1 MFSERV
7 LAALVAVAISTPC
20 PAHAVVYHSQRE
32 ALALAFPDSDRI
44 DRRDFLLS
52 DAQAAAVEK
61 LSSAPLVSRIAT
73 LHIGWRDDTLL
84 GYAVI
89 DVHTVRT
96 LPEALMVVL
105 APDASVRSVLLLAFH
120 EPTDYRPSDRWYRQ
134 FEGKRLGPD
143 LQLMRGVHGVSGAT
157 LSARSATRSVRRAL
171 ALHRVLV
178 AGQREE

>member
-1 MFSERV
+1 MSSERA
-7 LAALVAVAISTPC
+7 LAALIAVVISAPS
-20 PAHAVVYHSQRE
+20 ASQAVVYHSQRE

-44 DRRDFLLS
+44 ERRDFLLS

-61 LSSAPLVSRIAT
+61 LSNAPLTSRITT
-73 LHIGWRDDTLL
+73 LHVAWRGRELL

-105 APDASVRSVLLLAFH
+105 APDARVRSVLLLAFH

-134 FEGKRLGPD
+134 FVGKQLGPE
-143 LQLMRGVHGVSGAT
+143 LQLSHGVHAVTGAT

-178 AGQREE
+178 AGSSEE